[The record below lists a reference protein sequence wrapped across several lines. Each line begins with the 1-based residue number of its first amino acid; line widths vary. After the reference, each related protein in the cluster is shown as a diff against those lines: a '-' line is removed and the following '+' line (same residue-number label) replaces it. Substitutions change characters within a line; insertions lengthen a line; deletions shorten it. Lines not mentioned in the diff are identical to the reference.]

1 MRRPGRLTSTLLLAA
16 FLAPIA
22 GPAPHAFA
30 DGPDART
37 HGPERA
43 ADVAAAAPAAP
54 VAAPAETPAD
64 DCCTTAH
71 EGCAAASCSGV
82 AGCGLTPVA
91 VRDPSAP
98 ERAPAAALRLAADA
112 SFLAGPA
119 TDPSV
124 PPPRV

>member
-22 GPAPHAFA
+22 GPAPHASA
-30 DGPDART
+30 DML
-37 HGPERA
+37 HNPERTA
-43 ADVAAAAPAAP
+43 EVAVSPQAGPIAAP
-54 VAAPAETPAD
+54 VEAPAG
-64 DCCTTAH
+64 DCCTPLH
-71 EGCAAASCSGV
+71 DGCAAASCVGA

-91 VRDPSAP
+91 ARDLPAP
-98 ERAPAAALRLAADA
+98 ERVPDALRRSARDA
-112 SFLAGPA
+112 SAPAGPA